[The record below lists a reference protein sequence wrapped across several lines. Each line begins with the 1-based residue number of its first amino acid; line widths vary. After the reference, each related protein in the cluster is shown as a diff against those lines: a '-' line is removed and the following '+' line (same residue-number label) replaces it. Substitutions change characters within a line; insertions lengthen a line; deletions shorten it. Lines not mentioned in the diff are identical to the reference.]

1 MTHSDASV
9 NSLFSNRLED
19 ACVRIDDC
27 LDHIFAELPRHPLT
41 DAMRHACSGG
51 KRMRGFF
58 VLESAALFDCPR
70 AAAVRAAASIECMH
84 AYSIVHD
91 DLPCMDDDNIR
102 RGMPTVHVKWDE
114 ATAVLAGSSL
124 QALSL
129 EILCDERTSPNAEI
143 RAALAGAL
151 ARAAGAAGMA
161 FGQAMDIEAETS
173 AQSWSLER
181 ICELQAHKTGKLIS
195 WSCQAGPILAD
206 CDPEPLSKYA
216 EAVGSAYQIADD
228 LLDAL
233 GDPSEVGKPLRKDAQ
248 ANKATF
254 VSALGVRKA
263 SQRAEDL
270 VRMAISAL
278 DSFGDKAEV
287 LRLAARYA
295 IDRRR

>member
-1 MTHSDASV
+1 MTRSNASSS
-9 NSLFSNRLED
+9 SLFSKRLED
-19 ACVRIDDC
+19 ACVRIDEC
-27 LDHIFAELPRHPLT
+27 LDNIFAGLPRHPLT

-58 VLESAALFDCPR
+58 VLESAALFDCSKD
-70 AAAVRAAASIECMH
+70 AAVRTAASIECMH

-114 ATAVLAGSSL
+114 ATAVLAGSAL
-124 QALSL
+124 QALSF

-143 RAALAGAL
+143 RAALAGTL
-151 ARAAGAAGMA
+151 ARAAGATGMA
-161 FGQAMDIEAETS
+161 FGQAMDLEAETS
-173 AQSWSLER
+173 GDSWSLER
-181 ICELQAHKTGKLIS
+181 ISELQDHKTGKLIS
-195 WSCQAGPILAD
+195 WSCQAGPILAGR
-206 CDPEPLSKYA
+206 DPEPLSKYA

-254 VSALGVRKA
+254 VSALGVQGA
-263 SQRAEDL
+263 SQRAEEL
-270 VRMAISAL
+270 VGTAISAL
-278 DSFGDKAEV
+278 ESFGDKAEV
-287 LRLAARYA
+287 LRQAARYA